1 MKAHGCCAL
10 SSGCSDSKTVAA
22 HSTGGRPHPPLA
34 RRCLDLSGW
43 VLPSAILALL
53 PKCPICLAAYV
64 AIGTGVGFSV
74 STTGYLRMLLV
85 ILCLA
90 SLSYFASR
98 LVLGFVPSMSK
109 LKEQHNE
116 SDGAPDSG
124 VISRLQVRTA
134 RRGMRGPVG
143 SNAEWDT

>member
-1 MKAHGCCAL
+1 
-10 SSGCSDSKTVAA
+10 
-22 HSTGGRPHPPLA
+22 
-34 RRCLDLSGW
+34 
-43 VLPSAILALL
+43 
-53 PKCPICLAAYV
+53 
-64 AIGTGVGFSV
+64 
-74 STTGYLRMLLV
+74 MLLV